1 MRMRTVSPG
10 PRSASATLVVVLLS
24 AGCTHGGARV
34 PERVRI
40 AGSDT
45 MAVLTRLW
53 AERFMEANPSVAVL
67 ASGGGTGEGIRALV
81 AGAVDVAAASRPL
94 TPAEVEALHGRTGTL
109 GVGFRCALD
118 GLSIYLHPDNPV
130 RSLTL
135 LQVKGIF
142 TGRIGTWAKV
152 GGADAPIAAYT
163 RQPSSGTYRLFQELV
178 LDEEPYSERATA
190 LPTTTAIVDAVRA
203 DPNAV
208 GYGGLGYG
216 ADVVHCAVDGVAP
229 SAATVR
235 DGSYPLAR
243 YLYLYSARPP
253 EGAVKRFIDWVLSPA
268 GQRIVADAGYV
279 PLWGD

>member
-1 MRMRTVSPG
+1 MRMRAVSPG
-10 PRSASATLVVVLLS
+10 PKSASAALIIIALA
-24 AGCTHGGARV
+24 AGCTHGAART

-45 MAVLTRLW
+45 MAVLTRAW
-53 AERFMEANPSVAVL
+53 AERFMEANPGVAVL
-67 ASGGGTGEGIRALV
+67 ASGGGTAEGIRALV
-81 AGAVDVAAASRPL
+81 GGGVDVAAASRPL
-94 TPAEVEALHGRTGTL
+94 APAEVEALHARSGRL

-142 TGRIGTWAKV
+142 TGRIGTWTKV
-152 GGADAPIAAYT
+152 GGTDAPIEAYT
-163 RQPSSGTYRLFQELV
+163 RQPSSGTYRFFQELV
-178 LDEEPYSERATA
+178 LDDEPYSERATA
-190 LPTTTAIVDAVRA
+190 MPTTAAIVDAVRA
-203 DPNAV
+203 DPHAI

-216 ADVVHCAVDGVAP
+216 ADVRHCAVEGVAP

-243 YLYLYSARPP
+243 YLYLYTARPP
-253 EGAVKRFIDWVLSPA
+253 AGAVKRFIDWALSPA
-268 GQRIVADAGYV
+268 GQRVVAEVGYV
-279 PLWGD
+279 PLWSE

>member
-1 MRMRTVSPG
+1 MRMYAVSPG
-10 PRSASATLVVVLLS
+10 PKSASAALLIIALS
-24 AGCTHGGARV
+24 AACTHGGARA

-45 MAVLTRLW
+45 MAVLTRAW
-53 AERFMEANPSVAVL
+53 AERFMEANPAVAVL
-67 ASGGGTGEGIRALV
+67 ASGGGTGEGIRTLV
-81 AGAVDVAAASRPL
+81 AGTVDLAAASRPL
-94 TPAEVEALHGRTGTL
+94 APAEVEALHGRTGSL

-152 GGADAPIAAYT
+152 GGADAPIEVYT
-163 RQPSSGTYRLFQELV
+163 RQPSSGTYRFFQELV
-178 LDEEPYSERATA
+178 LDEEPYAERATA
-190 LPTTTAIVDAVRA
+190 LPTTTAIVDTVRA
-203 DPNAV
+203 DANAI

-216 ADVVHCAVDGVAP
+216 ADVAHCAVAGVAP

-243 YLYLYSARPP
+243 YLYLYTARPP
-253 EGAVKRFIDWVLSPA
+253 TGAVKRFIDWALSPA
-268 GQRIVADAGYV
+268 GQRVVAEVGYV